1 MVKEIQKEDV
11 KKVDI
16 KSITPEIDE
25 LGSDLSVLEKELENW
40 YGAKN
45 NLTQQLNECVMN
57 INRVEGAISYI
68 KNRIKTKKDLV

>member
-68 KNRIKTKKDLV
+68 KNRIKIKKDLA